1 MEVYAKH
8 KNSRISPVRARKVA
22 AMVRRKDLETAYA
35 ILKALPQKGARL
47 IYKVLHSSAANA
59 VNNYQMDESKLY
71 IKRILIDEA
80 TPYRRVL
87 PRAMGRADI
96 MKRRN
101 SHITVFVDEREE

>member
-1 MEVYAKH
+1 MEVYAKLKH
-8 KNSRISPVRARKVA
+8 SRISPVRARKVA
-22 AMVRRKDLETAYA
+22 ALIRKKDLETAYA
-35 ILKALPQKGARL
+35 ILQALPQKGARL

-59 VNNYQMDESKLY
+59 VNNYQMDENKLY
-71 IKRILIDEA
+71 VKRVLVDEA

-101 SHITVFVDEREE
+101 SHITVYVEEREE